1 MVLNKQ
7 KLKAELLREGEN
19 TCLPFD
25 LHIFESVAS
34 TNKTLWELL
43 AQEPSG
49 VGDGEFPPIK
59 TTHSDSRYVVIAAEQ
74 TAGRGQWGRKWVS
87 SRGGLYLSYGFVPKL
102 DINSG
107 YQLTLASAWG
117 IAEQLRKYGIE
128 VEIKWPNDL
137 VLDGRKLGGILT
149 ETKVRTSKITQ
160 AVIGVGI
167 NWTNPVPSS
176 GVNLDCWNNQGSPSK
191 ISCLEKLAAV
201 VLLGID
207 SGIQCLEQ
215 EGVNI
220 LLSRYTKLLSNLGDI
235 VKVNDDFSGT
245 VIGVTSTGNLHLRRS
260 TSDTFSGK
268 PSSVFLQPGTISLGY
283 RNSSG

>member
-7 KLKAELLREGEN
+7 KLKAELLIEGKN
-19 TCLPFD
+19 TYLPFC

-34 TNKTLWELL
+34 TNKTLWELI
-43 AQEPSG
+43 APEPDSG
-49 VGDGEFPPIK
+49 C
-59 TTHSDSRYVVIAAEQ
+59 VVIATQQ
-74 TAGRGQWGRKWVS
+74 TAGRGQWGRQWVS
-87 SRGGLYLSYGFVPKL
+87 QPGGLYLSFGFAPKL

-107 YQLTLASAWG
+107 YQLTLATAWG
-117 IAEQLRKYGIE
+117 IAEQLRKYGVG

-149 ETKVRTSKITQ
+149 ETKVRSGKITQ

-167 NWTNPVPSS
+167 NWTNSVPPT
-176 GVNLDCWNNQGSPSK
+176 GVNLHSWNNQGNKSK
-191 ISCLEKLAAV
+191 ISSLEKLAAA

-235 VKVNDDFSGT
+235 VNVNDDFSAT
-245 VIGVTSTGNLHLRRS
+245 VVGVTSAGNLHLLRS
-260 TSDTFSGK
+260 DDDTLSVNS
-268 PSSVFLQPGTISLGY
+268 SSVFLHPGTISLGY
-283 RNSSG
+283 RKYSD

>member
-7 KLKAELLREGEN
+7 KLKAELLTEGEN
-19 TCLPFD
+19 TCLPFH

-43 AQEPSG
+43 AQEGHWTEDGKFPSL
-49 VGDGEFPPIK
+49 K
-59 TTHSDSRYVVIAAEQ
+59 ATNSDSRYVVIAAEQ

-87 SRGGLYLSYGFVPKL
+87 SRGGLYLSSGFVPKL

-107 YQLTLASAWG
+107 YQLTFASAWG
-117 IAEQLRKYGIE
+117 IAEQLRKYGVD

-137 VLDGRKLGGILT
+137 ILDGRKLGGILT
-149 ETKVRTSKITQ
+149 ETKVRDGKITQ

-167 NWTNPVPSS
+167 NWTNPVPST
-176 GVNLDCWNNQGSPSK
+176 GVNLDSWNNQGNSSK
-191 ISCLEKLAAV
+191 IYCLEKLAAV

-207 SGIQCLEQ
+207 SGIQCLEE

-220 LLSRYTKLLSNLGDI
+220 LLSRYTKLLSNLGEI
-235 VKVNDDFSGT
+235 VNVNGDFCGT
-245 VIGVTSTGNLHLRRS
+245 VVGVTSTGNLHLLPLDGS
-260 TSDTFSGK
+260 TLSVK
-268 PSSVFLQPGTISLGY
+268 SSSIYLQPGTISLGY
-283 RNSSG
+283 RESAD

>member
-7 KLKAELLREGEN
+7 KLKAELLAEGEN

-34 TNKTLWELL
+34 TNKTLWEFL
-43 AQEPSG
+43 AQKPSC
-49 VGDGEFPPIK
+49 VGDGEFPPLK
-59 TTHSDSRYVVIAAEQ
+59 ATKSDSPYVVIAAEQ

-117 IAEQLRKYGIE
+117 IAEQLRKYGVD

-149 ETKVRTSKITQ
+149 ETKVRASKITQ

-167 NWTNPVPSS
+167 NWTNPVPST
-176 GVNLDCWNNQGSPSK
+176 GINLDSWNNQGNSSK

-207 SGIQCLEQ
+207 SGIQCLEE

-220 LLSRYTKLLSNLGDI
+220 LLSRYTKLLSNLGQI
-235 VKVNDDFSGT
+235 VQINDDFSGT
-245 VIGVTSTGNLHLRRS
+245 VVGVTDTGNLHLRRS
-260 TSDTFSGK
+260 TADTFSVK
-268 PSSVFLQPGTISLGY
+268 SSSVFLQPGTISLGY
-283 RNSSG
+283 RESAD

>member
-7 KLKAELLREGEN
+7 KLKAELLTEGEN

-43 AQEPSG
+43 AQEPSC
-49 VGDGEFPPIK
+49 VGDDEFPPIK

-74 TAGRGQWGRKWVS
+74 TAGRGQWGHKWVS
-87 SRGGLYLSYGFVPKL
+87 SRGGLYLSYGFAPKL

-117 IAEQLRKYGIE
+117 IAEQLRKYGVD
-128 VEIKWPNDL
+128 VEIKWLNDL
-137 VLDGRKLGGILT
+137 VLNGRKLGGILT

-167 NWTNPVPSS
+167 NWTNPVPST
-176 GVNLDCWNNQGSPSK
+176 GVNLDSWNNQGNPSK

-235 VKVNDDFSGT
+235 VNVNDDFSGT
-245 VIGVTSTGNLHLRRS
+245 VVGVTSTGNLHLRRS
-260 TSDTFSGK
+260 TDDTFSVK

-283 RNSSG
+283 RNSSD

>member
-7 KLKAELLREGEN
+7 KLEVELLKEGESAY
-19 TCLPFD
+19 LSFR

-43 AQEPSG
+43 ARQAGSG
-49 VGDGEFPPIK
+49 
-59 TTHSDSRYVVIAAEQ
+59 YVVIAAEQ
-74 TAGRGQWGRKWVS
+74 NAGRGQWGRQWAS
-87 SRGGLYLSYGFVPKL
+87 QRGGLYLSCSYAPQL

-117 IAEQLRKYGIE
+117 IAEQLRKYGVD

-149 ETKVRTSKITQ
+149 ETKVRASKITQ

-167 NWTNPVPSS
+167 NWKNTVPST
-176 GVNLDCWNNQGSPSK
+176 GINLHSWKEQGNISK
-191 ISCLEKLAAV
+191 ISCLEQLAAL
-201 VLLGID
+201 VLIGID
-207 SGIQCLEQ
+207 SGIQCLER

-220 LLSRYTKLLSNLGDI
+220 LLSRYIKLLSNMGDQ
-235 VKVNDDFSGT
+235 VYVSDDFSGT
-245 VIGVTSTGNLHLRRS
+245 IVGVTSEGNLHLRRS
-260 TSDTFSGK
+260 VSETITATPTSIYLK
-268 PSSVFLQPGTISLGY
+268 PGTISLGY
-283 RNSSG
+283 RKSSD